1 MSLYADGLC
10 INISPPTSK
19 GYGIFYVNH
28 LPQALQF
35 HFLFAKSYNKRD
47 IVGLSDSSGVVVNVQ
62 RIFSRISLL
71 NLDWTMPGLSD
82 KYRTYPR
89 LVFHGH

>member
-1 MSLYADGLC
+1 MSRR
-10 INISPPTSK
+10 TSK

-28 LPQALQF
+28 LSQALQ
-35 HFLFAKSYNKRD
+35 FLFAKSYNKSD
-47 IVGLSDSSGVVVNVQ
+47 IVGLGSKVFVNVQ

-82 KYRTYPR
+82 KSNPIPDSCFRAIH
-89 LVFHGH
+89 V